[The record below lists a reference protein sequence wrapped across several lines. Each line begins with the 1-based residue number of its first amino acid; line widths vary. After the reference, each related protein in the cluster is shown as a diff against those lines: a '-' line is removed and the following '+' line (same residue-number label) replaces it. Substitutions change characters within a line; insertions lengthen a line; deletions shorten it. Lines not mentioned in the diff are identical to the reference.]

1 MGNGLPAVGG
11 GAGEATRGG
20 ADVAAGYGRG
30 GGAGLAAAG

>member
-20 ADVAAGYGRG
+20 ADVAAGSGW
-30 GGAGLAAAG
+30 GAGLAAAG